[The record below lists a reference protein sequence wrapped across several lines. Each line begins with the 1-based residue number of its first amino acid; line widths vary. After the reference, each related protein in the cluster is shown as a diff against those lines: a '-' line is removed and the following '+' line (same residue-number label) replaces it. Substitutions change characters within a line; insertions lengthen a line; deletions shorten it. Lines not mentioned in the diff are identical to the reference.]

1 MEVTGKY
8 KGNYRMDV
16 SKKSGKKVAC
26 KLSYIPVQLR
36 EFPEKDLILVAVYG
50 FGKEPMLLLT
60 NLTFQEKKK
69 LCLTVAKIY
78 LMRWRIEEY
87 FKFKKQQFELED
99 FHVITIYLKFKFF
112 CNLSNRISWIYGFR
126 KRWKYFYV
134 KLTGMF

>member
-16 SKKSGKKVAC
+16 SKKSGKKVSC

-99 FHVITIYLKFKFF
+99 FRVMSLQSIQ
-112 CNLSNRISWIYGFR
+112 NLN
-126 KRWKYFYV
+126 
-134 KLTGMF
+134 